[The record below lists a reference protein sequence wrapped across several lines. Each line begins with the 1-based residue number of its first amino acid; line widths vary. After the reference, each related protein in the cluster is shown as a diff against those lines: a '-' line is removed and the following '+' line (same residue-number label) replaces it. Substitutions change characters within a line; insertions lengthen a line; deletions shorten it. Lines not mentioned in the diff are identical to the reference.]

1 MRDEMDARIWVDSH
15 ERFSR
20 DMDALL
26 HRLFSLL
33 KRVPRAARRPGIER
47 A

>member
-1 MRDEMDARIWVDSH
+1 MRDEMDARIWVDGH

-20 DMDALL
+20 DLDALF
-26 HRLFSLL
+26 HRLFSLI
-33 KRVPRAARRPGIER
+33 RRAPRAAPRPEVER